1 MRARDRSDF
10 SLYGTSSGVQAV
22 RNPVRRHI
30 LQLLERGEM
39 SFDSIVS
46 SSGRAKST
54 VSAHLSALTDEGIIG
69 SRHGD
74 EDERKKY
81 FFLTSHF
88 IGELS
93 PGDRI
98 ADDISTYAFDYREGA
113 VDPFHLYK
121 LVYRTFRV
129 SLLMEGISLNPL
141 LRRTGETVGEAIYP
155 AVAGEDMDA
164 FLLNLSTF
172 WEQHDLGRIEIITLN
187 PIRFSVHDC
196 FECVDL
202 PQLGKPACSFD
213 SGLLSLV
220 FSRQAGTPMEAVELE
235 CYAAGDPCCTF
246 EILSVQENTSF

>member
-1 MRARDRSDF
+1 MRTRDRSDF
-10 SLYGTSSGVQAV
+10 SLYGTAAGVLAV

-30 LQLLERGEM
+30 LQLLEGGEM
-39 SFDSIVS
+39 SFDAIVS

-54 VSAHLSALTDEGIIG
+54 VSAHLSSLADEGIIG

-74 EDERKKY
+74 KDERKKY

-98 ADDISTYAFDYREGA
+98 ADEISNYAFEYREGA

-129 SLLMEGISLNPL
+129 SLLTEGVSLDPL
-141 LRRTGETVGEAIYP
+141 LRRTGETVGEAVYP
-155 AVAGEDMDA
+155 AVAGEDMEG
-164 FLLNLSTF
+164 FCQNLATF
-172 WEQHDLGRIEIITLN
+172 WEEHRLGRIELLSQD
-187 PIRFSVHDC
+187 PIRFSVYDC

-202 PQLGKPACSFD
+202 PQLGRPACSFD
-213 SGLLSLV
+213 SGFLSLL
-220 FSRQAGTPMEAVELE
+220 FSRQTGSLMNAVERE

-246 EILSVQENTSF
+246 EILPAPEK

>member
-10 SLYGTSSGVQAV
+10 SLYGTAAGVQAV

-30 LQLLERGEM
+30 LQLLEDGEM
-39 SFDSIVS
+39 SFDAIVS

-54 VSAHLSALTDEGIIG
+54 VSAHLSSLADEGIVG
-69 SRHGD
+69 SRPGM

-81 FFLTSHF
+81 FFLTSHL

-98 ADDISTYAFDYREGA
+98 ADEIKTYAFEYREGA

-129 SLLMEGISLNPL
+129 SLLPEGISLDPL
-141 LRRTGETVGEAIYP
+141 LRRSGETVGEAVYP
-155 AVAGEDMDA
+155 AVAGEDLEG
-164 FLLNLSTF
+164 FCQNLATF
-172 WEQHDLGRIEIITLN
+172 WEQHRLGRMEILSQD
-187 PIRFSVHDC
+187 PIRFSVYDC

-202 PQLGKPACSFD
+202 PQLGKPTCSFD
-213 SGLLSLV
+213 SGLLSLL
-220 FSRQAGTPMEAVELE
+220 FSRQTGSLMNAVERE

-246 EILSVQENTSF
+246 EILPVPEK

>member
-10 SLYGTSSGVQAV
+10 SLYGTAAGVQAV

-30 LQLLERGEM
+30 LQLLEGGEM
-39 SFDSIVS
+39 SFDAIVS

-54 VSAHLSALTDEGIIG
+54 VSAHLSSLADEGIVG
-69 SRHGD
+69 SRPGM

-88 IGELS
+88 IGELQ

-98 ADDISTYAFDYREGA
+98 ADEISNYACEYREGA
-113 VDPFHLYK
+113 ADPFHLYK
-121 LVYRTFRV
+121 LIYRTFRV
-129 SLLMEGISLNPL
+129 SLLTEGISLDPL
-141 LRRTGETVGEAIYP
+141 LRRSGEKVGGAVYP
-155 AVAGEDMDA
+155 AVAGEDMEE
-164 FLLNLSTF
+164 FCQNLANF
-172 WEQHDLGRIEIITLN
+172 WDQHRLGRMEILSQD
-187 PIRFSVHDC
+187 PIRFSVYDC

-213 SGLLSLV
+213 SGLLSLL
-220 FSRQAGTPMEAVELE
+220 FSRQTGSLMNAFERE

-246 EILSVQENTSF
+246 EILPVPEK